1 MPAGKK
7 IKLLI
12 ADDEKNVSLV
22 LQKELARRNYEV
34 SVANDG
40 RSAVEFAQ
48 KVDYDVIVMDMTMP
62 QMDGIQALKVIKQGE
77 PSPEV
82 IMLTGNATLETAIEA
97 MKAGAYD
104 YLTKPCKIEE
114 LDVLIR
120 KACERRDLQKDNLYM
135 QTRLSRKESAP
146 LLVTNNRKMKE
157 LLTFVERM
165 AATDSSA
172 LILGESGT
180 GKELIAQSFHRFSP
194 RRAEAF
200 IDINCGAIQETL
212 LESEMFGYEK
222 GAFTNADTSKPGLFE
237 LADRGTLFLDEVGE
251 LSPRLQVKL
260 LRVLEAHTFFRVGG
274 VKQVKVDFRL
284 VAATNKNLLDEVQEN
299 RFRQD
304 LLYRMN
310 TVTVEIPALRER
322 VDDIPLLVKHF
333 TKKSGQQEP
342 VPVSERS
349 HGTAP
354 AIPLAWQRSRAQER
368 RGASHG
374 PRLQRW
380 HYGPMPSSRGFQ
392 NREACDRG
400 CIKAGGRWHCQS
412 CSLGERTDSCHA
424 RQSEL
429 ASRQS
434 CRTAGHHT
442 QDALSQTALLQHREK
457 LKAETG

>member
-1 MPAGKK
+1 MPTEKK

-22 LQKELARRNYEV
+22 LQKELTRRNYEV
-34 SVANDG
+34 SVASDG

-48 KVDYDVIVMDMTMP
+48 KVDYDVVVMDMTMP

-157 LLTFVERM
+157 LLTLVEKM

-222 GAFTNADTSKPGLFE
+222 GAFTNADSSKPGLFE
-237 LADRGTLFLDEVGE
+237 LADRGTLFMDEVGE

-260 LRVLEAHTFFRVGG
+260 LRVLEARTFFRVGG

-322 VDDIPLLVKHF
+322 VDDIPLLVEHF
-333 TKKSGQQEP
+333 TKKAGQQEP
-342 VPVSERS
+342 VPVSNEAMELLRRYPWPGNVRELKNVVERAMVLAS
-349 HGTAP
+349 KDGITAQCLPAEVSRTERRVSVAAPKPAAVGTAS
-354 AIPLAWQRSRAQER
+354 LAVLEKEQILATLDKVNWHRGKAAGLLGITPKTLYRKLRSYNI
-368 RGASHG
+368 G
-374 PRLQRW
+374 
-380 HYGPMPSSRGFQ
+380 
-392 NREACDRG
+392 
-400 CIKAGGRWHCQS
+400 K
-412 CSLGERTDSCHA
+412 T
-424 RQSEL
+424 
-429 ASRQS
+429 
-434 CRTAGHHT
+434 
-442 QDALSQTALLQHREK
+442 
-457 LKAETG
+457 ETG